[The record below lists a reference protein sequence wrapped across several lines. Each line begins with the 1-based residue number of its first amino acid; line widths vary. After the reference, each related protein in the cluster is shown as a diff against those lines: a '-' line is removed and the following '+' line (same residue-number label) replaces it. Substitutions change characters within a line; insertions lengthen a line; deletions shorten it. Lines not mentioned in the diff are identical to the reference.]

1 MAKHSKDPSESEL
14 RLATGDGRAGKIADP
29 GDSDGLDTLTC
40 DQRILQALRQLIR
53 AVDIHSRK
61 LASEYHITGP
71 QLVCL
76 LEVADHGPT
85 TGTRIAQRVHLSAS
99 TVVGILDRLE
109 SKGLISRKRDR
120 NDRRIVHVTV
130 TASGRH
136 LIDRAPS
143 PLQAS
148 LYEALG
154 QLPEDEQV
162 RLADSLDKIAQL
174 TQANAE
180 ALDATRDSDSA
191 KRPLL

>member
-1 MAKHSKDPSESEL
+1 MS
-14 RLATGDGRAGKIADP
+14 
-29 GDSDGLDTLTC
+29 C
-40 DQRILQALRQLIR
+40 DQRILHSLRQLIR

-76 LEVADHGPT
+76 LEVAEHGPT
-85 TGTRIAQRVHLSAS
+85 TATRIAQRVHLSAS

-120 NDRRIVHVTV
+120 NDRRLVHVTV

-154 QLPEDEQV
+154 QLPEDEQA
-162 RLADSLDKIAQL
+162 RLADSLDKIARL
-174 TQANAE
+174 TKANAD
-180 ALDATRDSDSA
+180 ALDTSTGNDAA
-191 KRPLL
+191 KQPVI